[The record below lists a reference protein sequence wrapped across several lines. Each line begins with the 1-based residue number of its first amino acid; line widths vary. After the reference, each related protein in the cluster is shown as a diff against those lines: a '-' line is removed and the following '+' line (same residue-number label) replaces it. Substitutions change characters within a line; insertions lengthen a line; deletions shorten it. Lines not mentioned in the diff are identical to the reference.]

1 MRKVLVVL
9 SFAALALAFLPQ
21 EARAFEVQRFVVAR
35 DVVDREPVGVSQ
47 SLPVTVGTVYAFLEA
62 GSVEADTVVSFV
74 WLHMGQEL
82 ARVDIP
88 LKESPRYRTWSSK
101 RLGGRTGAWTVRL
114 LDSQGEVLA
123 ETSFEV
129 LPEPPR

>member
-9 SFAALALAFLPQ
+9 SLAALALAFLPQ

-74 WLHMGQEL
+74 WLHMGEEL

>member
-21 EARAFEVQRFVVAR
+21 EAQAFEVQRFVVAR
-35 DVVDREPVGVSQ
+35 DVVDQEPVGVSQ
-47 SLPVTVGTVYAFLEA
+47 SFPVTVGTVYAFLEA